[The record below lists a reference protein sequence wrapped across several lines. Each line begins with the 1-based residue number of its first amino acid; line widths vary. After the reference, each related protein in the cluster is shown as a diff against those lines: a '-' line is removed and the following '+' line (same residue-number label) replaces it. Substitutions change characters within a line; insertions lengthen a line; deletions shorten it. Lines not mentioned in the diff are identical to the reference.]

1 MKKTGRIILCLICVL
16 LISGC
21 KKDDTAGSKLKK
33 DNSVDSVIQSEIEKE
48 GSSVTTEAAT
58 EATTEESTTV
68 EATTDTATTDT
79 AATEAETTEDVTAES
94 QNINGM
100 DGVDIDLTEMSSDMV
115 YATIYQ
121 MLVEPDSYIG
131 KTVRIKGNYY
141 ASWYDKTAKYY
152 HYAIIQDA
160 MACCAQGMEFE
171 LSDESLTYP
180 DDYPEE
186 NAEITIVGT
195 FETYVEEDEN
205 YMYCKLTN
213 AVIE

>member
-33 DNSVDSVIQSEIEKE
+33 NNSVDSVIQSEIEKE

-58 EATTEESTTV
+58 EATTEGTTTEASTTV
-68 EATTDTATTDT
+68 EATTDTATT
-79 AATEAETTEDVTAES
+79 EAVTAES
-94 QNINGM
+94 QNTNGM

-171 LSDESLTYP
+171 LGDESLTYP